1 MIDPAKVRV
10 VCDWVRPTFQTEIQ
24 SFIGLPGNNRQF
36 IQSFSSIATPLTKYT
51 QKHVVFL
58 WTDEC
63 ELRLQK
69 VKELLSSTP
78 ILTLPEEV
86 VTFVVFCDVSSVGLR
101 DMKMRQRR
109 WLELLKDYEITIL
122 YHSGKA
128 NMVADALSWKEPSMG
143 SLVFLKVEERP
154 LALEARSTL
163 MDQIRAHQVED
174 DNLRAIWYKVLRGE
188 AKSVTFDPEGI
199 LRICGRIC
207 VPGVGGWVRMIL
219 EDAHCSKYSIH
230 PRATKM
236 CHDLK
241 QHYWW
246 CGMKKDIVDFV
257 FKCLNCQQ
265 VKYEHQIPGGTIQRM
280 PIPMWKWE
288 CITLDILTRLP
299 LTLGEF
305 YSIWVIVDRL
315 TNSSHFIH
323 VKTNYNAEQFSRI
336 YIREFVRLHGLP
348 ISIVPDRGAQF
359 TSHFWSHME
368 DHKGTKLDKGAQFA
382 SYFNLIFVLFFL
394 NSSLRHDNP
403 LLLVSVYQFGLPTDG
418 MLVGVIMS

>member
-1 MIDPAKVRV
+1 
-10 VCDWVRPTFQTEIQ
+10 
-24 SFIGLPGNNRQF
+24 
-36 IQSFSSIATPLTKYT
+36 
-51 QKHVVFL
+51 
-58 WTDEC
+58 
-63 ELRLQK
+63 
-69 VKELLSSTP
+69 
-78 ILTLPEEV
+78 
-86 VTFVVFCDVSSVGLR
+86 
-101 DMKMRQRR
+101 
-109 WLELLKDYEITIL
+109 
-122 YHSGKA
+122 
-128 NMVADALSWKEPSMG
+128 
-143 SLVFLKVEERP
+143 
-154 LALEARSTL
+154 

-265 VKYEHQIPGGTIQRM
+265 VKYEHQIPG
-280 PIPMWKWE
+280 
-288 CITLDILTRLP
+288 
-299 LTLGEF
+299 
-305 YSIWVIVDRL
+305 
-315 TNSSHFIH
+315 
-323 VKTNYNAEQFSRI
+323 EQFSRI

-368 DHKGTKLDKGAQFA
+368 DHKGTKLDKGAHPSANGAGIHLHEPLIDAIKVKGVVTVSA
-382 SYFNLIFVLFFL
+382 SNNLPIREAILQ
-394 NSSLRHDNP
+394 NQENN
-403 LLLVSVYQFGLPTDG
+403 
-418 MLVGVIMS
+418 